1 MFDNNKKRR
10 DIDKE
15 TMFNK
20 IMPTYLLDPGS
31 DEEDIRAETVQKV
44 IVKPGEDPA
53 EPVKP
58 AAPVLP
64 PEEPE
69 IISPP
74 PADESPRPEPEAPKT
89 EQKPAD
95 IDELLHEL
103 EAPKA
108 AAPVRTAD
116 APRYIN
122 LTELMLFERL
132 DGMIEKFKCC
142 KCEACRQAIVLHVL
156 NTLPPNYLYAT
167 ESAAKDVISRLDG
180 APVISCII
188 QAIMQTRTNPP
199 HPVFGA

>member
-1 MFDNNKKRR
+1 MFDQKKRR

-44 IVKPGEDPA
+44 IVKPGEDPK
-53 EPVKP
+53 EPKK
-58 AAPVLP
+58 AAPPAFPPEEEAVLP
-64 PEEPE
+64 PPAPE
-69 IISPP
+69 K
-74 PADESPRPEPEAPKT
+74 PAVETAPARPEPR
-89 EQKPAD
+89 PAD
-95 IDELLHEL
+95 IDDLLHEL

-108 AAPVRTAD
+108 APARPVD
-116 APRYIN
+116 QPRYIN
-122 LTELMLFERL
+122 LTEVLLFEKL

-156 NTLPPNYLYAT
+156 NTLSPNYLYAT
-167 ESAAKDVISRLDG
+167 EAAAKDAVTRIDSSS
-180 APVISCII
+180 VISCII

-199 HPVFGA
+199 HPVINA